1 MKNKKLRIVILCE
14 QGFSSR
20 AMYNALSPHH
30 AIECVII
37 ENKPSVQVMLG
48 RFNKLGILRTVGQL
62 LFLVFNKILARASLT
77 KNKELISKYG
87 LDDKDFPCDIVQK
100 VESVNSKEVIKLLKE
115 ISPDAVVVNGT
126 RIIATNILSSID
138 ARFLNTHMG
147 ITPKYRGVHG
157 GYWALVNEDRA
168 NCGVTV
174 HLIDQGIDTGGV
186 LYQDTINTDHSDNIN
201 TYPIHQIAKGIS
213 LMKAALED
221 ITEDEINVRPGVYP
235 SKLWYHP
242 TLIEYFK
249 HWVQKGVK

>member
-1 MKNKKLRIVILCE
+1 
-14 QGFSSR
+14 
-20 AMYNALSPHH
+20 
-30 AIECVII
+30 
-37 ENKPSVQVMLG
+37 
-48 RFNKLGILRTVGQL
+48 
-62 LFLVFNKILARASLT
+62 
-77 KNKELISKYG
+77 
-87 LDDKDFPCDIVQK
+87 
-100 VESVNSKEVIKLLKE
+100 
-115 ISPDAVVVNGT
+115 
-126 RIIATNILSSID
+126 
-138 ARFLNTHMG
+138 MG

-157 GYWALVNEDRA
+157 GYWALVNKDRA

-221 ITEDEINVRPGVYP
+221 ITEDQINVRPGVYP

>member
-48 RFNKLGILRTVGQL
+48 RFNKLGISRTVGQL

-100 VESVNSKEVIKLLKE
+100 VESVNSKEVIKLLKG

-138 ARFLNTHMG
+138 AR
-147 ITPKYRGVHG
+147 
-157 GYWALVNEDRA
+157 
-168 NCGVTV
+168 
-174 HLIDQGIDTGGV
+174 
-186 LYQDTINTDHSDNIN
+186 
-201 TYPIHQIAKGIS
+201 
-213 LMKAALED
+213 LMLD
-221 ITEDEINVRPGVYP
+221 
-235 SKLWYHP
+235 
-242 TLIEYFK
+242 F
-249 HWVQKGVK
+249 